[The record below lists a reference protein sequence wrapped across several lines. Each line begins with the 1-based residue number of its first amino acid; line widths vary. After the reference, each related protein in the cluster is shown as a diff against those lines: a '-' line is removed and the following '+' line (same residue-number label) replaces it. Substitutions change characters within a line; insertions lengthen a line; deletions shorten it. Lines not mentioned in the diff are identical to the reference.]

1 MGYFD
6 NLETKSKP
14 EEKVIETEIEEQS
27 CIEKEVAVQVTTNV
41 VSTEIQTTDNKFIE
55 AMTNNNV
62 AIQMAQDSYN
72 NIKNQKN
79 IAKGI
84 EKVAVENTKTD
95 IESADIKVQEKKKN
109 NKVKKQEIAN
119 DLFKLKQEKKYLQR
133 ESKHK
138 LTMQRFNQRKE
149 KYGDLLLRHCRKKSK
164 NADGKWE
171 YQMDKQGNAI
181 INMPNSFTLF
191 FLIIFDSLVMFL
203 NQTTD
208 VFSGLNKVVFK
219 AFWFIVIAIIL
230 FVPAAREW
238 LFGLIG
244 LRLG

>member
-27 CIEKEVAVQVTTNV
+27 CIEKEVAVKVTTNV
-41 VSTEIQTTDNKFIE
+41 VSTEVQTSDNEFIE

-119 DLFKLKQEKKYLQR
+119 DLFKLKQEKRYLQR

-164 NADGKWE
+164 NAEGKWE
-171 YQMDKQGNAI
+171 YQTDKNGDAI

-244 LRLG
+244 LKLG

>member
-6 NLETKSKP
+6 DLEKP
-14 EEKVIETEIEEQS
+14 KTDEKVYATEIEEQS
-27 CIEKEVAVQVTTNV
+27 CIEKEVAVQATTNV
-41 VSTEIQTTDNKFIE
+41 VSTEVQTSDNEFIE

-138 LTMQRFNQRKE
+138 LTMQMFNQRKE

-164 NADGKWE
+164 NAEGKWE
-171 YQMDKQGNAI
+171 YQTDKNGDAI

-244 LRLG
+244 LKLG

>member
-6 NLETKSKP
+6 DLEKP
-14 EEKVIETEIEEQS
+14 KTDEKVYATEIKEQS
-27 CIEKEVAVQVTTNV
+27 CIEKEVAIQATTNA
-41 VSTEIQTTDNKFIE
+41 VSTEVQTSDNEFIE

-164 NADGKWE
+164 NAEGKWE
-171 YQMDKQGNAI
+171 YQTDKNGDAI

-208 VFSGLNKVVFK
+208 VFAGLNKVVFK

-244 LRLG
+244 LKLG

>member
-6 NLETKSKP
+6 DLEKP
-14 EEKVIETEIEEQS
+14 KTDEKVYATEIEEQS
-27 CIEKEVAVQVTTNV
+27 CIEKEVAVQATTNV
-41 VSTEIQTTDNKFIE
+41 VSTEVQTSDNEFIE

-164 NADGKWE
+164 NAEGKWE
-171 YQMDKQGNAI
+171 YQTDKNGDAI

-244 LRLG
+244 LKLG